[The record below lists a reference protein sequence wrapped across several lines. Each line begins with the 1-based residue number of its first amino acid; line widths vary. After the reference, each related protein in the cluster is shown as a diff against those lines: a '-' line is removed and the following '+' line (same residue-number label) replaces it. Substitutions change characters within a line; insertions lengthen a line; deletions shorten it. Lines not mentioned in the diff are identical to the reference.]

1 MPGKPSVIPTAD
13 GPLASV
19 SICGLGQEI
28 VFVGVVIV
36 AFVRIIISLCC
47 VVSREI
53 EKFIIR
59 QPPMGEQDDYDS
71 ENSWISDGLP
81 SSSRTPAAGEGDKN
95 TEPARPR
102 RWATYRAPTEEC
114 SDRSENRRKER
125 GRGQATGDMD
135 ILPNRETD
143 RQSDSANNL
152 ELHEVR

>member
-1 MPGKPSVIPTAD
+1 MPGKPSVIPIAD

-19 SICGLGQEI
+19 SICGLCQEI

-36 AFVRIIISLCC
+36 AFVRIIASLCC
-47 VVSREI
+47 V
-53 EKFIIR
+53 
-59 QPPMGEQDDYDS
+59 
-71 ENSWISDGLP
+71 
-81 SSSRTPAAGEGDKN
+81 AGEGDGN

-102 RWATYRAPTEEC
+102 RWAAYRAPTEEC

>member
-1 MPGKPSVIPTAD
+1 MPGKPSVIPIAD

-19 SICGLGQEI
+19 CICGLGQEI

-36 AFVRIIISLCC
+36 AFVRIIASLCC
-47 VVSREI
+47 VVSR
-53 EKFIIR
+53 
-59 QPPMGEQDDYDS
+59 
-71 ENSWISDGLP
+71 
-81 SSSRTPAAGEGDKN
+81 TPAAVEGDGN

-102 RWATYRAPTEEC
+102 RWATTEEC